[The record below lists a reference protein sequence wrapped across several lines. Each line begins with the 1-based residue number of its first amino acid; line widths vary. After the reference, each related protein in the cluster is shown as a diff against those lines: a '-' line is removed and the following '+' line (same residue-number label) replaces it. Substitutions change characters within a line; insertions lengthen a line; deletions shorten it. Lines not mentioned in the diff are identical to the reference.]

1 MAAQI
6 VALLTRSLSA
16 LLGWLQDIW
25 SATGL
30 QPIYMYAVVVVMA
43 SRFILAPLFAAQGSD
58 KAKRTKED

>member
-1 MAAQI
+1 MALQV

-30 QPIYMYAVVVVMA
+30 QPIYMYAVVVIMA
-43 SRFILAPLFAAQGSD
+43 SRFILAPLFAVHGSD
-58 KAKRTKED
+58 KARRKED